1 VERWTSGYRVMGG
14 WNRDRWVGGGM
25 NKWLEMYGWMS
36 QRWLVSGGVD
46 EWLERDGWMDQR
58 WVSKWKNW

>member
-1 VERWTSGYRVMGG
+1 
-14 WNRDRWVGGGM
+14 M